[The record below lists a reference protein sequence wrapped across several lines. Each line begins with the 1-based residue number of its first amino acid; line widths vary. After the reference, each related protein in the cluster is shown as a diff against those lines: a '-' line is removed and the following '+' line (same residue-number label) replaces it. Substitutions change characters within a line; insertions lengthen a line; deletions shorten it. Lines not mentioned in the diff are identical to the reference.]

1 MRKSALAACPFFCL
15 EGCSCDPVQN
25 EHDKDPQ
32 ETKGDRNTDKKNELL
47 EPENRLVEGVFFDTR
62 Y

>member
-1 MRKSALAACPFFCL
+1 MSCL
-15 EGCSCDPVQN
+15 EDGSGDPVQN

-47 EPENRLVEGVFFDTR
+47 ELKKRLVAGIFYDIR
-62 Y
+62 YEP